1 MRYIFLL
8 SAILLFAAPAFA
20 AFPMH
25 AAGNSETIAQHDI
38 VHNSVAHVERMMPGH
53 RAAGHGFA
61 YWLPDLWYCGPFHS
75 ATHFR
80 YIGRGS
86 WCAQYEE
93 APFPQTFWP
102 RWLYPGCN
110 RYYYCTTLALAV
122 LKYAHKKSRPFG
134 RLFYKYC
141 LGITFC

>member
-61 YWLPDLWYCGPFHS
+61 IGSLICGIVGLFTQPLIFG
-75 ATHFR
+75 
-80 YIGRGS
+80 I
-86 WCAQYEE
+86 
-93 APFPQTFWP
+93 
-102 RWLYPGCN
+102 
-110 RYYYCTTLALAV
+110 LAV
-122 LKYAHKKSRPFG
+122 VLGVLSMRKHPFRRPFG
-134 RLFYKYC
+134 LVGFI
-141 LGITFC
+141 LGVIDIIIALH